1 MDKTFR
7 IVLILFGLLAV
18 SLIGVLV
25 YSLQNLQRAKKS
37 AQWVNHTHAYM
48 AEIGATVAA
57 SRSADGALHAFLLSN
72 SPAQEV
78 AFQHAFADLAEHL
91 EFAQTLAA
99 ADPDETARLTELAD
113 ALLARADRARRL
125 LASARAGDRADVQA
139 QLRSDPEG
147 ADLEV
152 TRLAQRIISRQ
163 QDLLRERDRI
173 AFEQDLQ
180 ARTTLYVSAGLNLLV
195 LIAAGWFI
203 RDDLQARKR
212 ETELLARANEDLEA
226 RVRARTTELAQRNNE
241 LRSENLESRWKA
253 EALDHQLR
261 YNQLIIASVASP
273 VVVIT
278 RALNISRLNPATERL
293 VGRTAIQ
300 LVDQPLSDL
309 VVVTGEGDSST
320 PLDPVETALRVGQ
333 DLIDQAA
340 TVRAPGGHTL
350 PVLLSLYP
358 LRDQDHIVGGV
369 VTLRLTSH

>member
-18 SLIGVLV
+18 SLIGVLI
-25 YSLQNLQRAKKS
+25 YSIQNLQRAKKS
-37 AQWVNHTHAYM
+37 AEWVNHTHAYM

-57 SRSADGALHAFLLSN
+57 SSSADGALHAYLLSN

-91 EFAQTLAA
+91 EFAQALAG

-125 LASARAGDRADVQA
+125 LAAARAGDRADVQA

-226 RVRARTTELAQRNNE
+226 RVRARTAELAQRNNE

-293 VGRTAIQ
+293 AGRTATE

-309 VVVTGEGDSST
+309 VLVTGEGDSSA

-340 TVRAPGGHTL
+340 TVKTAQGSTL

-369 VTLRLTSH
+369 VTLRITSR